1 VANTF
6 DTHILKILAK
16 NISFCEAMLHSAALI
31 LTPAFFII
39 IITVKSSNYNFIS
52 GDGESDG

>member
-1 VANTF
+1 
-6 DTHILKILAK
+6 
-16 NISFCEAMLHSAALI
+16 MLHSAALI

-39 IITVKSSNYNFIS
+39 IITVKSSKYNFIS

>member
-1 VANTF
+1 MNF
-6 DTHILKILAK
+6 KILAK

-39 IITVKSSNYNFIS
+39 IITVKSSKYNFIS